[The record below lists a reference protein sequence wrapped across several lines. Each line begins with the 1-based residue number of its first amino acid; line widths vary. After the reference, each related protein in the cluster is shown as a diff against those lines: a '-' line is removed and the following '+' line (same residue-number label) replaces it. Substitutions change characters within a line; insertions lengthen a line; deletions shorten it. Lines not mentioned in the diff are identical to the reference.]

1 MKPFPSTIIIYQNQF
16 TADQKVDDICHQLGN
31 NLSPN
36 NPDIFVINE
45 QSGWTIELIR
55 SLKKFSSKKPFN
67 HENKICLIYQAHN
80 LNTESQNAI
89 LKTLEEP
96 GENNYLILTT
106 NKPSNLLPTIIS
118 RCHLIRLVDD
128 NKDAAKSKIIQVT
141 GNFNKDSFALD
152 NLYKNKDQI
161 LPYLQDQLQIYQ
173 QKLIENPNS
182 LNNQIIKNIIKAI
195 NMVNANVDPRSALDY
210 VFISAFSP

>member
-1 MKPFPSTIIIYQNQF
+1 MKPFPSTIIIYQNQAI
-16 TADQKVDDICHQLGN
+16 ADAKVNEICQQLDN
-31 NLSPN
+31 KISPN
-36 NPDIFVINE
+36 NPDIFVIDE
-45 QSGWTIELIR
+45 QSGWTIDLIR

-67 HENKICLIYQAHN
+67 HQNKICLIYQAHN

-96 GENNYLILTT
+96 GENNYLVLTT
-106 NKPSNLLPTIIS
+106 NKPSNLLSTIIS

-128 NKDAAKSKIIQVT
+128 NKDAPKSKVIQIT
-141 GNFNKDSFALD
+141 GNFLKDTLALD

-173 QKLIENPNS
+173 QKLIKTPNQ
-182 LNNQIIKNIIKAI
+182 LLIQE
-195 NMVNANVDPRSALDY
+195 
-210 VFISAFSP
+210 

>member
-1 MKPFPSTIIIYQNQF
+1 MKPFPSTIIIYQNSF
-16 TADQKVDDICHQLGN
+16 TADQKVDEICQQLGN

-36 NPDIFVINE
+36 NPDVFVINE

-67 HENKICLIYQAHN
+67 HQNKICLIYQAHN
-80 LNTESQNAI
+80 LNIESQNAI

-128 NKDAAKSKIIQVT
+128 NKDAPKSKIIQIT
-141 GNFNKDSFALD
+141 GNFLKDTTALD

-173 QKLIENPNS
+173 QILVETPNQSNSHMVKNLIKS
-182 LNNQIIKNIIKAI
+182 I
-195 NMVNANVDPRSALDY
+195 NMISANVDPRSALDY
-210 VFISAFSP
+210 VFLN

>member
-1 MKPFPSTIIIYQNQF
+1 MKPFPSTIIIYQNQSI
-16 TADQKVDDICHQLGN
+16 ADQKVSQICQQLDN

-36 NPDIFVINE
+36 NPDIFTIND
-45 QSGWTIELIR
+45 QSGWTIELTR
-55 SLKKFSSKKPFN
+55 LLKKFLSQKPFN
-67 HENKICLIYQAHN
+67 HQNKICLIYQAHN

-118 RCHLIRLVDD
+118 RCHLVRLTDD
-128 NKDAAKSKIIQVT
+128 NKDAAKSKIIQIT
-141 GNFNKDSFALD
+141 GNFNKDSAILD

-173 QKLIENPNS
+173 QILIENPNQS
-182 LNNQIIKNIIKAI
+182 NNQIVKNLIKSI
-195 NMVNANVDPRSALDY
+195 NMINANVDPRSALDY
-210 VFISAFSP
+210 VFLN